1 MAKNFF
7 KRYIWLV
14 DLINRRKYVSFKEIN
29 EAWMRSPL
37 NETGDPLSE
46 RTFFNHKDAI
56 AGMFGIEILN
66 DRSLGF
72 YIGRSDVGSD
82 ETSDW
87 MLHTLCLNNVLHE
100 NADMKD
106 RILMEKVP
114 SSERFLTD
122 IISAMR
128 DFRVISLCYQS
139 FRHPEPFCFN
149 VRPYCVKYFKQRW
162 YLLGDSDLG
171 LRIYSLDR
179 FVDMEELEEHFEI
192 PKGFDAEEYFGNYFG
207 VIIGEEP
214 EDVKIRVGP
223 DDTDDAPVF
232 PFVWEKIE
240 PLIEGLPLVAHNS
253 RFDEGCLK
261 SVFKVYQMDYP
272 DYEFFDTLAASRRH
286 FGCALPNHQLQT
298 VAAACGY
305 DLTNHHHALA
315 DAEACAAIA
324 MKIL

>member
-14 DLINRRKYVSFKEIN
+14 DLINRRKYVSFKEIS

-128 DFRVISLCYQS
+128 DFRVISLCYQG

-214 EDVKIRVGP
+214 EDVKIRVVP
-223 DDTDDAPVF
+223 DQVKYFRTLPIHGSQRETVQEDGSSVFSYHIAPTLD
-232 PFVWEKIE
+232 FVQEILSHGADVEVLE
-240 PLIEGLPLVAHNS
+240 PAELRESVADIIAGMASRYGLPVS
-253 RFDEGCLK
+253 R
-261 SVFKVYQMDYP
+261 
-272 DYEFFDTLAASRRH
+272 
-286 FGCALPNHQLQT
+286 
-298 VAAACGY
+298 
-305 DLTNHHHALA
+305 
-315 DAEACAAIA
+315 
-324 MKIL
+324 

>member
-214 EDVKIRVGP
+214 EDVMIRVVP
-223 DDTDDAPVF
+223 DQVKYFRTLPMHGSQRERAQEDGSSVFSYHIAPTF
-232 PFVWEKIE
+232 DFVQEILSHGADVEVLE
-240 PLIEGLPLVAHNS
+240 PAELRESIADIIAGMASRYGLPVS
-253 RFDEGCLK
+253 R
-261 SVFKVYQMDYP
+261 
-272 DYEFFDTLAASRRH
+272 
-286 FGCALPNHQLQT
+286 
-298 VAAACGY
+298 
-305 DLTNHHHALA
+305 
-315 DAEACAAIA
+315 
-324 MKIL
+324 

>member
-14 DLINRRKYVSFKEIN
+14 DLINRRKYVSFKEIS
-29 EAWMRSPL
+29 EAWRRSPL
-37 NETGDPLSE
+37 NETGEPLSE

-128 DFRVISLCYQS
+128 GSRVISLCYQG

-214 EDVKIRVGP
+214 EDVKIRVVP
-223 DDTDDAPVF
+223 DQVKYFRTLPLHGSQRETVQEDGSSVFSYHIAPTF
-232 PFVWEKIE
+232 DFVQEILSHGADVEVLE
-240 PLIEGLPLVAHNS
+240 PAELRESIADIIAGMASRYGLPVS
-253 RFDEGCLK
+253 R
-261 SVFKVYQMDYP
+261 
-272 DYEFFDTLAASRRH
+272 
-286 FGCALPNHQLQT
+286 
-298 VAAACGY
+298 
-305 DLTNHHHALA
+305 
-315 DAEACAAIA
+315 
-324 MKIL
+324 

>member
-128 DFRVISLCYQS
+128 GSRVISLCYQS
-139 FRHPEPFCFN
+139 FRHPEPYSFN

-192 PKGFDAEEYFGNYFG
+192 PKDFDAEEYFGNYFG

-214 EDVKIRVGP
+214 EDVKIRVVP
-223 DDTDDAPVF
+223 DQVKYFRTLPLHGSQRETVQEDGSSVFSYHIAPTF
-232 PFVWEKIE
+232 DFVQEILSHGADVEVLEPIE
-240 PLIEGLPLVAHNS
+240 LRESIADNVAGMASRYGLPVS
-253 RFDEGCLK
+253 R
-261 SVFKVYQMDYP
+261 
-272 DYEFFDTLAASRRH
+272 
-286 FGCALPNHQLQT
+286 
-298 VAAACGY
+298 
-305 DLTNHHHALA
+305 
-315 DAEACAAIA
+315 
-324 MKIL
+324 

>member
-1 MAKNFF
+1 
-7 KRYIWLV
+7 
-14 DLINRRKYVSFKEIN
+14 
-29 EAWMRSPL
+29 MRSPL

-214 EDVKIRVGP
+214 EDVKIRVVP
-223 DDTDDAPVF
+223 DQVKYFRTLPMHGSQRETVQEDGSSVFSYHIAPTF
-232 PFVWEKIE
+232 DFVQEILSHGADVEVLE
-240 PLIEGLPLVAHNS
+240 PAELRESVADIIAGMASRYGLPVS
-253 RFDEGCLK
+253 R
-261 SVFKVYQMDYP
+261 
-272 DYEFFDTLAASRRH
+272 
-286 FGCALPNHQLQT
+286 
-298 VAAACGY
+298 
-305 DLTNHHHALA
+305 
-315 DAEACAAIA
+315 
-324 MKIL
+324 

>member
-1 MAKNFF
+1 MNFDKSDMVVMTDFKIFMDNGKEFF

-14 DLINRRKYVSFKEIN
+14 DLINRRKYVSFKEIS

-128 DFRVISLCYQS
+128 DFRVISLCYQG

-214 EDVKIRVGP
+214 EDVKIRVVP
-223 DDTDDAPVF
+223 DQVKYFRTLPLHGSQRETAQEDGSSVFSYHIAPTFDFVQEILSHGTDVE
-232 PFVWEKIE
+232 VLE
-240 PLIEGLPLVAHNS
+240 PAELRESVADIIAGMASRYGLPVS
-253 RFDEGCLK
+253 R
-261 SVFKVYQMDYP
+261 
-272 DYEFFDTLAASRRH
+272 
-286 FGCALPNHQLQT
+286 
-298 VAAACGY
+298 
-305 DLTNHHHALA
+305 
-315 DAEACAAIA
+315 
-324 MKIL
+324 

>member
-14 DLINRRKYVSFKEIN
+14 DLINRRKYVSFKEIS

-214 EDVKIRVGP
+214 EDVKIRVVP
-223 DDTDDAPVF
+223 DQVKYFRTLPLHGSQRETVQDDGSSVFSYHIAPTF
-232 PFVWEKIE
+232 DFVQEILSHGADVEVLE
-240 PLIEGLPLVAHNS
+240 PAELRESVADIIAGMASRYGLPVS
-253 RFDEGCLK
+253 R
-261 SVFKVYQMDYP
+261 
-272 DYEFFDTLAASRRH
+272 
-286 FGCALPNHQLQT
+286 
-298 VAAACGY
+298 
-305 DLTNHHHALA
+305 
-315 DAEACAAIA
+315 
-324 MKIL
+324 

>member
-128 DFRVISLCYQS
+128 DFRVISLCYQN

-214 EDVKIRVGP
+214 EDVKIRVVP
-223 DDTDDAPVF
+223 DQVKYFRTLPMHGSQRETVQEDGSSVFSYHIAPTF
-232 PFVWEKIE
+232 DFVQEILSHGADVEVLE
-240 PLIEGLPLVAHNS
+240 PAELCESVADIIAGMASRYGLPVS
-253 RFDEGCLK
+253 R
-261 SVFKVYQMDYP
+261 
-272 DYEFFDTLAASRRH
+272 
-286 FGCALPNHQLQT
+286 
-298 VAAACGY
+298 
-305 DLTNHHHALA
+305 
-315 DAEACAAIA
+315 
-324 MKIL
+324 

>member
-14 DLINRRKYVSFKEIN
+14 DLINRRKYVSFKEIS
-29 EAWMRSPL
+29 EAWRRSPL

-214 EDVKIRVGP
+214 EDVKIRVVP
-223 DDTDDAPVF
+223 DQVKYFRTLPMHGSQRETVQEDGSSVFSYHIAPTF
-232 PFVWEKIE
+232 DFVQEILSHGADVEVLE
-240 PLIEGLPLVAHNS
+240 PAELRESVADIIAGMASRYGLPVS
-253 RFDEGCLK
+253 R
-261 SVFKVYQMDYP
+261 
-272 DYEFFDTLAASRRH
+272 
-286 FGCALPNHQLQT
+286 
-298 VAAACGY
+298 
-305 DLTNHHHALA
+305 
-315 DAEACAAIA
+315 
-324 MKIL
+324 

>member
-14 DLINRRKYVSFKEIN
+14 DLINRRKYVSFKEIS

-87 MLHTLCLNNVLHE
+87 MLHTLCLNNMLHE

-139 FRHPEPFCFN
+139 FRHPEPYSFN

-214 EDVKIRVGP
+214 EDVKIRVVP
-223 DDTDDAPVF
+223 DQVKYFRTLPLHGSQRETVQEDGSSVFSYHIAPTF
-232 PFVWEKIE
+232 DFVQEILSHGADVEVLE
-240 PLIEGLPLVAHNS
+240 PAELRESIADNVAGMASRYGLPVS
-253 RFDEGCLK
+253 R
-261 SVFKVYQMDYP
+261 
-272 DYEFFDTLAASRRH
+272 
-286 FGCALPNHQLQT
+286 
-298 VAAACGY
+298 
-305 DLTNHHHALA
+305 
-315 DAEACAAIA
+315 
-324 MKIL
+324 

>member
-82 ETSDW
+82 ETGDW

-128 DFRVISLCYQS
+128 DFRVIRLCYQS

-214 EDVKIRVGP
+214 EDVKIRVVP
-223 DDTDDAPVF
+223 DQVKYFRTLPLHGSQRETVQEDGSSVFSYHIAPTF
-232 PFVWEKIE
+232 DFVQEILSHGADVEVLE
-240 PLIEGLPLVAHNS
+240 PAELRESIADSVAGMASRYGLPVS
-253 RFDEGCLK
+253 R
-261 SVFKVYQMDYP
+261 
-272 DYEFFDTLAASRRH
+272 
-286 FGCALPNHQLQT
+286 
-298 VAAACGY
+298 
-305 DLTNHHHALA
+305 
-315 DAEACAAIA
+315 
-324 MKIL
+324 

>member
-14 DLINRRKYVSFKEIN
+14 DLINRRKYVSFKEIS

-114 SSERFLTD
+114 SSERFLTN

-214 EDVKIRVGP
+214 EDVKIRVVP
-223 DDTDDAPVF
+223 DQVKYFRTLPLHGSQRETVQEDGSSVFSYHIAPTF
-232 PFVWEKIE
+232 DFVQEILSHGADVEVLE
-240 PLIEGLPLVAHNS
+240 PAELRESIADIIAGMASRYGLPVS
-253 RFDEGCLK
+253 R
-261 SVFKVYQMDYP
+261 
-272 DYEFFDTLAASRRH
+272 
-286 FGCALPNHQLQT
+286 
-298 VAAACGY
+298 
-305 DLTNHHHALA
+305 
-315 DAEACAAIA
+315 
-324 MKIL
+324 

>member
-14 DLINRRKYVSFKEIN
+14 DLINRRKYVSFKEIS

-128 DFRVISLCYQS
+128 DFRVIRLCYQS

-214 EDVKIRVGP
+214 EDVKIRVVP
-223 DDTDDAPVF
+223 DQVKYFRTLPMHGSQRETVQEDGSSVFSYHIAPTF
-232 PFVWEKIE
+232 DFVQEILSHGADVEVLEPIE
-240 PLIEGLPLVAHNS
+240 LRESIADNVAGMASRYGLPVS
-253 RFDEGCLK
+253 R
-261 SVFKVYQMDYP
+261 
-272 DYEFFDTLAASRRH
+272 
-286 FGCALPNHQLQT
+286 
-298 VAAACGY
+298 
-305 DLTNHHHALA
+305 
-315 DAEACAAIA
+315 
-324 MKIL
+324 

>member
-14 DLINRRKYVSFKEIN
+14 DLINRRKYVSFKEIS

-114 SSERFLTD
+114 SSERFLTY

-214 EDVKIRVGP
+214 EDVKIRVVP
-223 DDTDDAPVF
+223 DQVKYFRTLPMHGSQRETVQEDGSSVFSYHIAPTF
-232 PFVWEKIE
+232 DFVQEILSHGADVEVLE
-240 PLIEGLPLVAHNS
+240 PAELRESIADNVAGMASRYGLPVS
-253 RFDEGCLK
+253 R
-261 SVFKVYQMDYP
+261 
-272 DYEFFDTLAASRRH
+272 
-286 FGCALPNHQLQT
+286 
-298 VAAACGY
+298 
-305 DLTNHHHALA
+305 
-315 DAEACAAIA
+315 
-324 MKIL
+324 

>member
-14 DLINRRKYVSFKEIN
+14 DLINRRKYVSFKEIS

-214 EDVKIRVGP
+214 EDVKIRVVP
-223 DDTDDAPVF
+223 DQVKYFRT
-232 PFVWEKIE
+232 
-240 PLIEGLPLVAHNS
+240 LPLHGSQRETVQEDGS
-253 RFDEGCLK
+253 
-261 SVFKVYQMDYP
+261 SVFSYHIAP
-272 DYEFFDTLAASRRH
+272 TFDFVQEILSHGADVEVLEPAELRESIADIVAGMASRYGLSVSR
-286 FGCALPNHQLQT
+286 
-298 VAAACGY
+298 
-305 DLTNHHHALA
+305 
-315 DAEACAAIA
+315 
-324 MKIL
+324 

>member
-14 DLINRRKYVSFKEIN
+14 DLINRRKYVSFKEIS
-29 EAWMRSPL
+29 EAWRRSPL
-37 NETGDPLSE
+37 NETGEPLSE

-214 EDVKIRVGP
+214 EDVKIRVVP
-223 DDTDDAPVF
+223 DQVKYFRTLPLHGSQRETVQEDGSSVFSYHIAPTLD
-232 PFVWEKIE
+232 FVQEILSHGADVEVLEPIE
-240 PLIEGLPLVAHNS
+240 LRESIADNVAGMASRYGLPVS
-253 RFDEGCLK
+253 R
-261 SVFKVYQMDYP
+261 
-272 DYEFFDTLAASRRH
+272 
-286 FGCALPNHQLQT
+286 
-298 VAAACGY
+298 
-305 DLTNHHHALA
+305 
-315 DAEACAAIA
+315 
-324 MKIL
+324 

>member
-14 DLINRRKYVSFKEIN
+14 DLINRRKYVSFKEIS

-72 YIGRSDVGSD
+72 YSGRSDVGSD

-128 DFRVISLCYQS
+128 DFRVISLCYQG

-214 EDVKIRVGP
+214 EDVKIRVVP
-223 DDTDDAPVF
+223 DQVKYFRTLPMHGSQRETVQEDGSSVFSYHIAPTLD
-232 PFVWEKIE
+232 FVQEILSHGADVEVLE
-240 PLIEGLPLVAHNS
+240 PAELRESVADIIAGMASRYGLPVS
-253 RFDEGCLK
+253 R
-261 SVFKVYQMDYP
+261 
-272 DYEFFDTLAASRRH
+272 
-286 FGCALPNHQLQT
+286 
-298 VAAACGY
+298 
-305 DLTNHHHALA
+305 
-315 DAEACAAIA
+315 
-324 MKIL
+324 

>member
-14 DLINRRKYVSFKEIN
+14 DLINRRKYVSFKEIS

-114 SSERFLTD
+114 PSERFLTD

-128 DFRVISLCYQS
+128 DFRVISLCYQG

-214 EDVKIRVGP
+214 EDVKIRVVP
-223 DDTDDAPVF
+223 DQVKYFRTLPMHGSQRETVQEDGSSVFSYHIAPTLDFVQEILSHGTDVE
-232 PFVWEKIE
+232 VLE
-240 PLIEGLPLVAHNS
+240 PAELRESVADIIAGMASRYGLPVS
-253 RFDEGCLK
+253 R
-261 SVFKVYQMDYP
+261 
-272 DYEFFDTLAASRRH
+272 
-286 FGCALPNHQLQT
+286 
-298 VAAACGY
+298 
-305 DLTNHHHALA
+305 
-315 DAEACAAIA
+315 
-324 MKIL
+324 

>member
-1 MAKNFF
+1 MQLNKPLFLGTSKYSWIMAKNFF

-14 DLINRRKYVSFKEIN
+14 DLINRRKYVSFKEIS

-37 NETGDPLSE
+37 NDTGDPLSE

-214 EDVKIRVGP
+214 EDVKIRVVP
-223 DDTDDAPVF
+223 DQVKYFRTLPLHGSQRETVQEDGSSVFSYHIAPTF
-232 PFVWEKIE
+232 DFVQEILSHGADVEVLE
-240 PLIEGLPLVAHNS
+240 PAELRESIADNVAGMASRYGLPVS
-253 RFDEGCLK
+253 R
-261 SVFKVYQMDYP
+261 
-272 DYEFFDTLAASRRH
+272 
-286 FGCALPNHQLQT
+286 
-298 VAAACGY
+298 
-305 DLTNHHHALA
+305 
-315 DAEACAAIA
+315 
-324 MKIL
+324 

>member
-128 DFRVISLCYQS
+128 DFRVIRLCYQS

-214 EDVKIRVGP
+214 EDVKIRVVP
-223 DDTDDAPVF
+223 DQVKYFRTLPMHGSQRETVQEDGSSVFSYHIAPTLD
-232 PFVWEKIE
+232 FVQEILSHGADVEVLE
-240 PLIEGLPLVAHNS
+240 PAELRESVADIIAGMTSRYGLPVS
-253 RFDEGCLK
+253 R
-261 SVFKVYQMDYP
+261 
-272 DYEFFDTLAASRRH
+272 
-286 FGCALPNHQLQT
+286 
-298 VAAACGY
+298 
-305 DLTNHHHALA
+305 
-315 DAEACAAIA
+315 
-324 MKIL
+324 

>member
-14 DLINRRKYVSFKEIN
+14 DLINRRKYVSFKEIS

-128 DFRVISLCYQS
+128 DFRVIRLCYQS

-214 EDVKIRVGP
+214 EDVKIRVVP
-223 DDTDDAPVF
+223 DQVKYFRTLPLHGSQRETVQEDGSSVFSYHIAPTF
-232 PFVWEKIE
+232 DFVQEILSHGADVEVLE
-240 PLIEGLPLVAHNS
+240 PAELRESVADIVAGMASRYGLPVS
-253 RFDEGCLK
+253 R
-261 SVFKVYQMDYP
+261 
-272 DYEFFDTLAASRRH
+272 
-286 FGCALPNHQLQT
+286 
-298 VAAACGY
+298 
-305 DLTNHHHALA
+305 
-315 DAEACAAIA
+315 
-324 MKIL
+324 

>member
-1 MAKNFF
+1 M
-7 KRYIWLV
+7 
-14 DLINRRKYVSFKEIN
+14 SFKEIS

-128 DFRVISLCYQS
+128 DFRVISLCYQG

-162 YLLGDSDLG
+162 YMLGDSDLG

-214 EDVKIRVGP
+214 EDVKIRVVP
-223 DDTDDAPVF
+223 DQVKYFRTLPLHGSQRETVQEDGSSVFSYHIAPTLD
-232 PFVWEKIE
+232 FVQEILSHGADVEVLE
-240 PLIEGLPLVAHNS
+240 PAELRESIADIIAGMASRYGLPVS
-253 RFDEGCLK
+253 R
-261 SVFKVYQMDYP
+261 
-272 DYEFFDTLAASRRH
+272 
-286 FGCALPNHQLQT
+286 
-298 VAAACGY
+298 
-305 DLTNHHHALA
+305 
-315 DAEACAAIA
+315 
-324 MKIL
+324 

>member
-14 DLINRRKYVSFKEIN
+14 DLINRRKHVSFKEIN

-214 EDVKIRVGP
+214 EDVKIRVVP
-223 DDTDDAPVF
+223 DQVKYFRTLPLHGSQRETVQEDGSSVFSYHIAPTF
-232 PFVWEKIE
+232 DFVQEILSHGADVEVLE
-240 PLIEGLPLVAHNS
+240 PAELRESIADIIAGMASRYGLPVS
-253 RFDEGCLK
+253 R
-261 SVFKVYQMDYP
+261 
-272 DYEFFDTLAASRRH
+272 
-286 FGCALPNHQLQT
+286 
-298 VAAACGY
+298 
-305 DLTNHHHALA
+305 
-315 DAEACAAIA
+315 
-324 MKIL
+324 

>member
-14 DLINRRKYVSFKEIN
+14 DLINRRKYVSFKEIS

-162 YLLGDSDLG
+162 YLLGNSDLG

-179 FVDMEELEEHFEI
+179 FVDMEELEGHFEI

-214 EDVKIRVGP
+214 EDVKIRVVP
-223 DDTDDAPVF
+223 DQVKYFRTLPLHGSQRETVQEDGSSVFSYHIAPTF
-232 PFVWEKIE
+232 DFVQEILSHGADVEVLE
-240 PLIEGLPLVAHNS
+240 PAELRESIADIIAGMASRYGLPVS
-253 RFDEGCLK
+253 R
-261 SVFKVYQMDYP
+261 
-272 DYEFFDTLAASRRH
+272 
-286 FGCALPNHQLQT
+286 
-298 VAAACGY
+298 
-305 DLTNHHHALA
+305 
-315 DAEACAAIA
+315 
-324 MKIL
+324 

>member
-128 DFRVISLCYQS
+128 DFRVIRLCYQS

-162 YLLGDSDLG
+162 YLLGNSDLG

-214 EDVKIRVGP
+214 EDVKIRVVP
-223 DDTDDAPVF
+223 DQVKYFRTLPMHGSQRETVQEDGSSVFSYHIAPTF
-232 PFVWEKIE
+232 DFVQEILSHGADVEVLE
-240 PLIEGLPLVAHNS
+240 PAELRESVADIIAGMASRYGLPVS
-253 RFDEGCLK
+253 R
-261 SVFKVYQMDYP
+261 
-272 DYEFFDTLAASRRH
+272 
-286 FGCALPNHQLQT
+286 
-298 VAAACGY
+298 
-305 DLTNHHHALA
+305 
-315 DAEACAAIA
+315 
-324 MKIL
+324 

>member
-46 RTFFNHKDAI
+46 RTFFNHKGAI

-214 EDVKIRVGP
+214 EDVKIRVVP
-223 DDTDDAPVF
+223 DQLKYFRTLPMHGSQRETVQEDGSSVFSYHIAPTF
-232 PFVWEKIE
+232 DFVQEILSHGADVEVLE
-240 PLIEGLPLVAHNS
+240 PAELRESVADIIAGMASRYGLPVS
-253 RFDEGCLK
+253 R
-261 SVFKVYQMDYP
+261 
-272 DYEFFDTLAASRRH
+272 
-286 FGCALPNHQLQT
+286 
-298 VAAACGY
+298 
-305 DLTNHHHALA
+305 
-315 DAEACAAIA
+315 
-324 MKIL
+324 

>member
-14 DLINRRKYVSFKEIN
+14 DLINRRKYVSFKEIS

-179 FVDMEELEEHFEI
+179 FVDMEELEERFEI

-214 EDVKIRVGP
+214 EDVKIRVVP
-223 DDTDDAPVF
+223 DQVKYFRTLPMHGSQRETVQEDGSSVFSYHIAPTF
-232 PFVWEKIE
+232 DFVQEILSHGADVEVLE
-240 PLIEGLPLVAHNS
+240 PAELRESVADIIAGMASRYGLPVS
-253 RFDEGCLK
+253 R
-261 SVFKVYQMDYP
+261 
-272 DYEFFDTLAASRRH
+272 
-286 FGCALPNHQLQT
+286 
-298 VAAACGY
+298 
-305 DLTNHHHALA
+305 
-315 DAEACAAIA
+315 
-324 MKIL
+324 

>member
-128 DFRVISLCYQS
+128 DFRVIRLCYQS

-214 EDVKIRVGP
+214 EDVKIRVVP
-223 DDTDDAPVF
+223 DQVKYFRTMPMHGSQRETVQEDGSSVFSYHIAPTF
-232 PFVWEKIE
+232 DFVQEILSHGADVEVLE
-240 PLIEGLPLVAHNS
+240 PAELRESIADSVAGMASRYGLPVS
-253 RFDEGCLK
+253 R
-261 SVFKVYQMDYP
+261 
-272 DYEFFDTLAASRRH
+272 
-286 FGCALPNHQLQT
+286 
-298 VAAACGY
+298 
-305 DLTNHHHALA
+305 
-315 DAEACAAIA
+315 
-324 MKIL
+324 

>member
-14 DLINRRKYVSFKEIN
+14 DLINRRKYVSFKEIS

-128 DFRVISLCYQS
+128 DFRVIRLCYQS

-214 EDVKIRVGP
+214 EDVKIRVVP
-223 DDTDDAPVF
+223 DQVKYFRTLPLHGSQRETVQEDGSSVFSYYIAPTF
-232 PFVWEKIE
+232 DFVQEILSHGADVEVLE
-240 PLIEGLPLVAHNS
+240 PAELRESVADIIAGMASRYGLPVS
-253 RFDEGCLK
+253 R
-261 SVFKVYQMDYP
+261 
-272 DYEFFDTLAASRRH
+272 
-286 FGCALPNHQLQT
+286 
-298 VAAACGY
+298 
-305 DLTNHHHALA
+305 
-315 DAEACAAIA
+315 
-324 MKIL
+324 

>member
-128 DFRVISLCYQS
+128 DFRVISLCYQN

-214 EDVKIRVGP
+214 EDVKIRVVP
-223 DDTDDAPVF
+223 DQVKYFRTLPLHGSQRETVQEDGSSVFSYHIAPTF
-232 PFVWEKIE
+232 DFVQEILSHGADVEVLE
-240 PLIEGLPLVAHNS
+240 PAELRESIADNVAGMASRYGLPVS
-253 RFDEGCLK
+253 R
-261 SVFKVYQMDYP
+261 
-272 DYEFFDTLAASRRH
+272 
-286 FGCALPNHQLQT
+286 
-298 VAAACGY
+298 
-305 DLTNHHHALA
+305 
-315 DAEACAAIA
+315 
-324 MKIL
+324 

>member
-14 DLINRRKYVSFKEIN
+14 DLINRRKYVSFKEIS

-214 EDVKIRVGP
+214 EGVKIRVVP
-223 DDTDDAPVF
+223 DQVKYFRTLPMHGSQRETVQEDGSSVFSYHIAPTLD
-232 PFVWEKIE
+232 FVQEILSHGADVEVLE
-240 PLIEGLPLVAHNS
+240 PAELRESVADIIAGMASRYGLPVS
-253 RFDEGCLK
+253 R
-261 SVFKVYQMDYP
+261 
-272 DYEFFDTLAASRRH
+272 
-286 FGCALPNHQLQT
+286 
-298 VAAACGY
+298 
-305 DLTNHHHALA
+305 
-315 DAEACAAIA
+315 
-324 MKIL
+324 

>member
-1 MAKNFF
+1 
-7 KRYIWLV
+7 
-14 DLINRRKYVSFKEIN
+14 
-29 EAWMRSPL
+29 MRSPL

-56 AGMFGIEILN
+56 AVMFGIEILN

-214 EDVKIRVGP
+214 EDVKIRVVP
-223 DDTDDAPVF
+223 DQVKYFRTLPMHGSQRETVQEDGSSVFSYHIAPTLD
-232 PFVWEKIE
+232 FVQEILSHGADVEVLE
-240 PLIEGLPLVAHNS
+240 PAELRESIADIIAGMASRYGLPVS
-253 RFDEGCLK
+253 R
-261 SVFKVYQMDYP
+261 
-272 DYEFFDTLAASRRH
+272 
-286 FGCALPNHQLQT
+286 
-298 VAAACGY
+298 
-305 DLTNHHHALA
+305 
-315 DAEACAAIA
+315 
-324 MKIL
+324 

>member
-14 DLINRRKYVSFKEIN
+14 DLINRRKYVSFKEIS
-29 EAWMRSPL
+29 EAWRRSPL
-37 NETGDPLSE
+37 NETGEPLSE

-128 DFRVISLCYQS
+128 GSRVISLCYQN
-139 FRHPEPFCFN
+139 FRHPEPYSFN

-179 FVDMEELEEHFEI
+179 FVDMEELEECFEL
-192 PKGFDAEEYFGNYFG
+192 PKGFDAEEYFRNYFG

-214 EDVKIRVGP
+214 EDVKIRVVP
-223 DDTDDAPVF
+223 DQVKYFQTLPLHESQKEAVQEDGSSVFSYHIAPTF
-232 PFVWEKIE
+232 DFVQEILSHGADVEVLE
-240 PLIEGLPLVAHNS
+240 PAELRESIADIIAGMASRYGLPVS
-253 RFDEGCLK
+253 R
-261 SVFKVYQMDYP
+261 
-272 DYEFFDTLAASRRH
+272 
-286 FGCALPNHQLQT
+286 
-298 VAAACGY
+298 
-305 DLTNHHHALA
+305 
-315 DAEACAAIA
+315 
-324 MKIL
+324 